1 MDKNTILKR
10 GNKIKMNKSL
20 IKELWRENPEVFK
33 LLKECEDLE
42 EARKKLFKFSKD
54 LEWKYREGEEV
65 LHKLEYATALEAIK
79 VFNNLISLRNE
90 KIAGFST
97 LGHLRGLTKD
107 NQEIT
112 EEANDGFLEEFIH
125 LFKAMKGKAGIS
137 SGWLRP
143 LLEKDGVKIVDFAK
157 IKGREAGTSRSN
169 YLDKLYEKVHSFID
183 RYPSGCDDKL
193 IKEREENRQKILD
206 YFGATIDDW
215 NDYYWHLK
223 HIFQD
228 KDDLEKLKKL
238 VPLTEE
244 DIKAIEIAIEN
255 KIPFGITP
263 YYLSL
268 FDFSRSDRKN
278 DYQVRSQVI
287 PPIHYVTLM
296 KEHRKERSYYFDFMG
311 EHDTSPEE
319 LITRRYPMISILKP
333 YDTCPQICVYCQRN
347 WEITGPMMPEAVP
360 SKESLD
366 KALDWFAKHTS
377 MKDVLITGGDPLAL
391 GDKQIKYIMDRL
403 CRMEHVINIR
413 WASRTPVTLP
423 MRTTDELTK
432 LIGSYLKP
440 GKRNICVVTHI
451 EGASEVTPELA
462 EAVMKF
468 RKQGIYVYN
477 QLVYTLETSRRFQN
491 VAARIAMKKAG
502 VDPYYTFYPKGKEEH
517 KDYLVPVARL
527 WQERKEEARL
537 IPGIFRTDE
546 PVFNVP
552 RLGKNH
558 VRAWQDRE
566 LIALNKEGRR
576 IYLWHPWEKG
586 IASVEPYIYKDL
598 PIYKYLQELKTR
610 GENIEEYKSIWYYY

>member
-1 MDKNTILKR
+1 
-10 GNKIKMNKSL
+10 MNKSL
-20 IKELWRENPEVFK
+20 IEKLWRENPEIFK
-33 LLKECEDLE
+33 LLKKCENLE

-79 VFNNLISLRNE
+79 VFNNFISLRNE
-90 KIAGFST
+90 KITGFST
-97 LGHLRGLTKD
+97 LDYLRSLAEDK
-107 NQEIT
+107 QEIT
-112 EEANDGFLEEFIH
+112 EEISEGFLEEFIH
-125 LFKAMKGKAGIS
+125 LFKAMKGKADIS
-137 SGWLRP
+137 SGWLKP
-143 LLEKDGVKIVDFAK
+143 LLEKDGVKIVDFTK
-157 IKGREAGTSRSN
+157 IKGREAGISRSN
-169 YLDKLYEKVHSFID
+169 YLDKLYEKVHGFIN

-206 YFGATIDDW
+206 YFGATINDW
-215 NDYYWHLK
+215 NDHNWHLK

-228 KDDLEKLKKL
+228 KDDLENLKKL

-319 LITRRYPMISILKP
+319 LITRRYAMISILKP

-347 WEITGPMMPEAVP
+347 WEITGPMMPEAIP

-403 CRMEHVINIR
+403 CQMEHVINIR
-413 WASRTPVTLP
+413 WGTRTPVTVP
-423 MRTTDELTK
+423 MRITDKLAK
-432 LIGSYLKP
+432 LIGSYIEP
-440 GKRNICVVTHI
+440 GKRNVCIVTHI
-451 EGASEVTPELA
+451 ESSSEVTPELA
-462 EAVMKF
+462 RAVMKF
-468 RKQGIYVYN
+468 RRQGIYVYN
-477 QLVYTLETSRRFQN
+477 QLVYNLETSRRFQN

-502 VDPYYTFYPKGKEEH
+502 VDPYYTFYPKGKEETE
-517 KDYLVPVARL
+517 DYLVPVARL

-566 LIALNKEGRR
+566 LIGLNKEGQR

-598 PIYKYLQELKTR
+598 PIYKYLQELAKR
-610 GENIEEYKSIWYYY
+610 GEDIEEYKSIWYYY

>member
-1 MDKNTILKR
+1 
-10 GNKIKMNKSL
+10 MNKNL
-20 IKELWRENPEVFK
+20 VEKLWRENPEIFK
-33 LLKECEDLE
+33 LLKESENVQ
-42 EARKKLFKFSKD
+42 EARQKLFEFSKD
-54 LEWKYREGEEV
+54 LEWKYREGKEE
-65 LHKLEYATALEAIK
+65 LHKLEHATALEAIK

-97 LGHLRGLTKD
+97 LDYLIGLTKD

-112 EEANDGFLEEFIH
+112 EGVSDGFLEEFVH
-125 LFKAMKGKAGIS
+125 LFKAMKGKADIS

-143 LLEKDGVKIVDFAK
+143 LLEKDGVEIIDFAK
-157 IKGREAGTSRSN
+157 IKGKEAGIARSN
-169 YLDKLYEKVHSFID
+169 YLDKLYEKVHNFIN
-183 RYPSGCDDKL
+183 RYPSGCDDEL
-193 IKEREENRQKILD
+193 IIEREENCKKILD
-206 YFGATIDDW
+206 YFGATLDDW
-215 NDYYWHLK
+215 KDYQWQLK
-223 HIFQD
+223 HIFHNMNH
-228 KDDLEKLKKL
+228 LEGLKRL
-238 VPLTEE
+238 ISLSDE
-244 DIKAIEIAIEN
+244 DIEAIKTAIEN

-268 FDFSRSDRKN
+268 FDFSRNDRRY

-296 KEHRKERSYYFDFMG
+296 KEHRKERAYYFDFMG

-347 WEITGPMMPEAVP
+347 WEITGPMMPEGEV
-360 SKESLD
+360 SK
-366 KALDWFAKHTS
+366 KALDSALGWFAKNTA
-377 MKDVLITGGDPLAL
+377 MRDVLITGGDPLAL
-391 GDKQIKYIMDRL
+391 GDEKIKYIMDRL
-403 CRMEHVINIR
+403 CQMEHVINIR
-413 WASRTPVTLP
+413 WGTRTPVTVP
-423 MRTTDELTK
+423 MRITDELAT
-432 LIGSYLKP
+432 LIGSYIKP
-440 GKRNICVVTHI
+440 GKRNICIVTHI
-451 EGASEVTPELA
+451 ESSAEVTPELA

-502 VDPYYTFYPKGKEEH
+502 VDPYYTFYPKGKVET

-537 IPGIFRTDE
+537 LPGQFRTDE

-558 VRAWQDRE
+558 IRAWQDRE
-566 LIALNKEGRR
+566 LIGVNNEGKR

-586 IASVEPYIYKDL
+586 IASVEPYIYEDL
-598 PIYKYLQELKTR
+598 PICKYLQELAKR
-610 GENIEEYKSIWYYY
+610 GEDIEEYKSIWYYY

>member
-1 MDKNTILKR
+1 M
-10 GNKIKMNKSL
+10 IKGL
-20 IKELWRENPEVFK
+20 IEELWKENSEVFE
-33 LLKECEDLE
+33 LLKESKDLE
-42 EARKKLFKFSKD
+42 KARQSLFKFSKD
-54 LEWKYREGEEV
+54 LEWKYREGEEE
-65 LHKLEYATALEAIK
+65 LHKLEYATALEALK
-79 VFNNLISLRNE
+79 VFNNFISPRNE
-90 KIAGFST
+90 KISGFST
-97 LGHLRGLTKD
+97 LDYLRQIAKE
-107 NQEIT
+107 NQKVIKEID
-112 EEANDGFLEEFIH
+112 EGFLEEIIH
-125 LFKAMKGKAGIS
+125 LFRAMKGKADIS

-143 LLEKDGVKIVDFAK
+143 LLEKDGVKVVDFSK
-157 IKGREAGTSRSN
+157 IKGREAGISRSN
-169 YLDKLYEKVHSFID
+169 YLDKLYEKVHNFID
-183 RYPSGCDDKL
+183 RYPSGCDDEL

-206 YFGATIDDW
+206 YFAASLDNWDD
-215 NDYYWHLK
+215 YRWHLK

-228 KDDLEKLKKL
+228 KEDLVHLKKL
-238 VPLTEE
+238 IPLTKE
-244 DIKAIEIAIEN
+244 DIEAIEIGIEN

-268 FDFSRSDRKN
+268 FDFSRSDRKY

-287 PPIHYVTLM
+287 PPVHYITLM

-319 LITRRYPMISILKP
+319 LITRRYPMISILKAI
-333 YDTCPQICVYCQRN
+333 DTCPQICVYCQRN
-347 WEITGPMMPEAVP
+347 WEITGPMMPEGFYT
-360 SKESLD
+360 KESLD
-366 KALDWFAKHTS
+366 RALDWFAENTS
-377 MKDVLITGGDPLAL
+377 MRDVLITGGDPFAL
-391 GDKQIKYIMDRL
+391 SDNLIKYIMDRL
-403 CRMEHVINIR
+403 SQMEHVINIR
-413 WASRTPVTLP
+413 WGTRTPVTVP
-423 MRTTDELTK
+423 MRITDELAK
-432 LIGSYLKP
+432 LIGSYIKP
-440 GKRNICVVTHI
+440 GKRNICIVTHI

-558 VRAWQDRE
+558 VRAGQDRE
-566 LIALNKEGRR
+566 LIGINKEGRR

-586 IASVEPYIYKDL
+586 IAPVEPYIYKDL
-598 PIYKYLQELKTR
+598 PIYKYLQELVKR
-610 GENIEEYKSIWYYY
+610 GEDIEEYKSIWYYY

>member
-1 MDKNTILKR
+1 MKNK
-10 GNKIKMNKSL
+10 L
-20 IKELWRENPEVFK
+20 IEELWRENSEIMK
-33 LLKECEDLE
+33 IMKDSRSLQ
-42 EARKKLFKFSKD
+42 EARQKVFEFSKD
-54 LEWKYREGEEV
+54 LELQYREGKGD
-65 LHKLEYATALEAIK
+65 LHKIEFATALEAIK
-79 VFNNLISLRNE
+79 VFNNLISSRNE
-90 KIAGFST
+90 RIAGFST
-97 LGHLRGLTKD
+97 LDYLWRLAQNDQKIKE
-107 NQEIT
+107 EIS
-112 EEANDGFLEEFIH
+112 EDFLQEFIH
-125 LFKAMKGKAGIS
+125 LFKAMKGKANIS
-137 SGWLRP
+137 AGWMKP
-143 LLEKDGVKIVDFAK
+143 LLGKEGIKIVDFAQ
-157 IKGREAGTSRSN
+157 IEGRKAGASRSN
-169 YLDKLYEKVHSFID
+169 YLDKLYEKVHNFIN
-183 RYPSGCDDKL
+183 RYPSGCDSQL
-193 IKEREENRQKILD
+193 VKEREENCQKILD
-206 YFGATIDDW
+206 YFGASLNDW
-215 NDYYWHLK
+215 NDYRWHLK
-223 HIFQD
+223 HIFHNMR
-228 KDDLEKLKKL
+228 DLENLKKL

-244 DIKAIEIAIEN
+244 EIEAIEIAIEN

-268 FDFSRSDRKN
+268 FDFSRSDRKY

-287 PPIHYVTLM
+287 PPMHYVKLM
-296 KEHRKERSYYFDFMG
+296 KEHRKDRSYYFDFMG

-347 WEITGPMMPEAVP
+347 WEITGPMMPEGMP

-366 KALDWFAKHTS
+366 KALDWFAEHTS

-391 GDKQIKYIMDRL
+391 NDEKIKYIMDRL
-403 CRMEHVINIR
+403 CQMDHVINIR

-423 MRTTDELTK
+423 MRITDKLTK
-432 LIGSYLKP
+432 LIGSYLEP

-468 RKQGIYVYN
+468 KRQGIYVYN

-502 VDPYYTFYPKGKEEH
+502 VDPYYTFYPKGKEET

-537 IPGIFRTDE
+537 LPGQFRTDE

-558 VRAWQDRE
+558 IRAWQDRE
-566 LIALNKEGRR
+566 LIGLNKEGQR

-586 IASVEPYIYKDL
+586 IAPVEPYLYKDL
-598 PIYKYLQELKTR
+598 SIYKYLQELAKR

>member
-1 MDKNTILKR
+1 MKKN
-10 GNKIKMNKSL
+10 L

-54 LEWKYREGEEV
+54 LEWKYREGEAE

-97 LGHLRGLTKD
+97 LEHLRGLAKD

-112 EEANDGFLEEFIH
+112 EEINNGFLEEFIH
-125 LFKAMKGKAGIS
+125 IFKAIKGKADIS

-143 LLEKDGVKIVDFAK
+143 LLEKDGVKIADFAE

-169 YLDKLYEKVHSFID
+169 YLDKLYEKVHGFIN
-183 RYPSGCDDKL
+183 RYPSGCDEEL
-193 IKEREENRQKILD
+193 IKEREENRQKILG
-206 YFGATIDDW
+206 YFGASIDDW
-215 NDYYWHLK
+215 NDHYWHLK

-228 KDDLEKLKKL
+228 KYDLENLKKL

-268 FDFSRSDRKN
+268 FDFFRSDRKN
-278 DYQVRSQVI
+278 DYQVRSQVV

-347 WEITGPMMPEAVP
+347 WEITGPMMPEAEP

-366 KALDWFAKHTS
+366 KALDWFARHTS

-391 GDKQIKYIMDRL
+391 DDGQIKYILDRL
-403 CRMEHVINIR
+403 SQMEHVINIR
-413 WASRTPVTLP
+413 WGTRTPVTVP
-423 MRTTDELTK
+423 MRITDKLAK
-432 LIGSYLKP
+432 LIGSYIKP
-440 GKRNICVVTHI
+440 GKRNICIVTHI
-451 EGASEVTPELA
+451 ESSAEVTPELA
-462 EAVMKF
+462 EAVMKL

-502 VDPYYTFYPKGKEEH
+502 VDPYYTFYPKGKVET

-537 IPGIFRTDE
+537 LPGQFRTDE

-558 VRAWQDRE
+558 IRAWQDRE
-566 LIALNKEGRR
+566 LIGLNKEGQR

-586 IASVEPYIYKDL
+586 IASVEPYIYEDL
-598 PIYKYLQELKTR
+598 PIYKYLQELANR
-610 GENIEEYKSIWYYY
+610 GEDIEEYKSIWYYY

>member
-1 MDKNTILKR
+1 
-10 GNKIKMNKSL
+10 MNKSL
-20 IKELWRENPEVFK
+20 IEKLWRENPEIFK
-33 LLKECEDLE
+33 LLKESENLKE
-42 EARKKLFKFSKD
+42 VRQKLFEFCKD
-54 LEWKYREGEEV
+54 LEWKYREGKEE

-79 VFNNLISLRNE
+79 VFNNLISFRNE

-97 LGHLRGLTKD
+97 LGYLWSLAKD

-112 EEANDGFLEEFIH
+112 EEVSDGFLEEFFH
-125 LFKAMKGKAGIS
+125 LFKAMKGKADIS
-137 SGWLRP
+137 SGWMRP
-143 LLEKDGVKIVDFAK
+143 LLEKDGVKIADFAQ
-157 IKGREAGTSRSN
+157 IKGREAGISRSN
-169 YLDKLYEKVHSFID
+169 YLDKLYEKVHNFID
-183 RYPSGCDDKL
+183 RYPSGCDVDL
-193 IKEREENRQKILD
+193 IKKREENRQKLLD
-206 YFGATIDDW
+206 YFGATINDW

-228 KDDLEKLKKL
+228 KDDLENLKKL

-268 FDFSRSDRKN
+268 FDFSRNDRKN

-296 KEHRKERSYYFDFMG
+296 KEHRKERAYYFDFMG

-347 WEITGPMMPEAVP
+347 WEITGPMMPEAIP
-360 SKESLD
+360 SEESFD
-366 KALDWFAKHTS
+366 KALDWFAKHSS

-391 GDKQIKYIMDRL
+391 GDEKIKYIMDRL
-403 CRMEHVINIR
+403 CQMEHVINIR
-413 WASRTPVTLP
+413 WGTRTPVTIP
-423 MRTTDELTK
+423 MRITDKLAK
-432 LIGSYLKP
+432 LIGSYIEP
-440 GKRNICVVTHI
+440 GKRNVCIVTHI
-451 EGASEVTPELA
+451 ESSSEVTPELA

-502 VDPYYTFYPKGKEEH
+502 VDPYYTFYPKGKEETE
-517 KDYLVPVARL
+517 DYLVPVARL

-537 IPGIFRTDE
+537 LPGQFRTDE

-558 VRAWQDRE
+558 IRAWQDRE
-566 LIALNKEGRR
+566 LIGLNKEGQR

-586 IASVEPYIYKDL
+586 IASIEPYIYKDL
-598 PIYKYLQELKTR
+598 PISKYLQELTKR
-610 GENIEEYKSIWYYY
+610 GEDIEEYKSIWYYY

>member
-1 MDKNTILKR
+1 
-10 GNKIKMNKSL
+10 MNKSL
-20 IKELWRENPEVFK
+20 IEKLWRENPEVFI
-33 LLKECEDLE
+33 LLKECEDLK

-65 LHKLEYATALEAIK
+65 LHKLEYATALESIK
-79 VFNNLISLRNE
+79 VFNNFISLRNE

-97 LGHLRGLTKD
+97 LDYLWSLAKD

-112 EEANDGFLEEFIH
+112 EEISEGFLEEFIH
-125 LFKAMKGKAGIS
+125 LFKAMKGKADIS
-137 SGWLRP
+137 SGWLKS
-143 LLEKDGVKIVDFAK
+143 LLEKDGVKIVDFTK
-157 IKGREAGTSRSN
+157 IKGREAGISRSN
-169 YLDKLYEKVHSFID
+169 YLDKLYEKIHGFIN

-193 IKEREENRQKILD
+193 VKEREGNRQKILD
-206 YFGATIDDW
+206 YFGATINDW
-215 NDYYWHLK
+215 NDHYWHLK
-223 HIFQD
+223 HIFKD
-228 KDDLEKLKKL
+228 KDGLENLKKL

-319 LITRRYPMISILKP
+319 LITRRYAMISILKP

-391 GDKQIKYIMDRL
+391 GDEQIKYIMDRL
-403 CRMEHVINIR
+403 CQMEHVINIR
-413 WASRTPVTLP
+413 WGTRTPVTVP
-423 MRTTDELTK
+423 MRITDKLAK
-432 LIGSYLKP
+432 LIGSYIEP
-440 GKRNICVVTHI
+440 GKRNVCIVTHI
-451 EGASEVTPELA
+451 ESSSEVTPELA
-462 EAVMKF
+462 KAVMKF
-468 RKQGIYVYN
+468 RRQGIYVYN
-477 QLVYTLETSRRFQN
+477 QLVYNLETSRRFQN

-502 VDPYYTFYPKGKEEH
+502 VDPYYTFYPKGKEETE
-517 KDYLVPVARL
+517 DYLVPVARL

-598 PIYKYLQELKTR
+598 PIYKYLQELAKR
-610 GENIEEYKSIWYYY
+610 GEDTEEYKSIWYYY

>member
-1 MDKNTILKR
+1 M
-10 GNKIKMNKSL
+10 KSKL
-20 IKELWRENPEVFK
+20 IGELWRENPDIFK
-33 LLKECEDLE
+33 ILKESNDLQE
-42 EARKKLFKFSKD
+42 VRRKLFEFSKA
-54 LEWKYREGEEV
+54 LEWKYREGDEV
-65 LHKLEYATALEAIK
+65 LHKLEYAAALESIE
-79 VFNNLISLRNE
+79 VFNNLISFRNE

-97 LGHLRGLTKD
+97 LDLLRQIAKNSQGVLEKIS
-107 NQEIT
+107 E
-112 EEANDGFLEEFIH
+112 GFLEEFIH
-125 LFKAMKGKAGIS
+125 LFKAMKGRADIS
-137 SGWLRP
+137 SGWLRG
-143 LLEKDGVKIVDFAK
+143 LLEEDGAKIIDFAK
-157 IKGREAGTSRSN
+157 IKGREAGISRSN
-169 YLDKLYEKVHSFID
+169 YLDKLYEKVHGLIS

-215 NDYYWHLK
+215 NDYRWHLK

-228 KDDLEKLKKL
+228 KEDLKHLQKLIPLADD
-238 VPLTEE
+238 

-263 YYLSL
+263 YYFSL
-268 FDFSRSDRKN
+268 FDFSRSDRKI

-296 KEHRKERSYYFDFMG
+296 KEHRKERAYYFDFMG

-319 LITRRYPMISILKP
+319 LVTRRYPMISILKP

-347 WEITGPMMPEAVP
+347 WEITGPMMPEAMS

-366 KALDWFAKHTS
+366 RALDWFAKHTS

-391 GDKQIKYIMDRL
+391 GNERIEYIMDRL
-403 CRMEHVINIR
+403 CQMEHVINIR
-413 WASRTPVTLP
+413 WASRIPVTLP
-423 MRTTDELTK
+423 MRITDKLTK

-440 GKRNICVVTHI
+440 GKRNVCVVTHI

-468 RKQGIYVYN
+468 RRQGIYVYN

-491 VAARIAMKKAG
+491 VATRIAMKKAG
-502 VDPYYTFYPKGKEEH
+502 VDPYYTFYPKGKEETE
-517 KDYLVPVARL
+517 DYLVPVARL
-527 WQERKEEARL
+527 RQEREEEARL
-537 IPGIFRTDE
+537 LPGQFRTDE

-558 VRAWQDRE
+558 IRAWQDRE
-566 LIALNKEGRR
+566 LIGINKEGRR

-598 PIYKYLQELKTR
+598 PIHKYLQELAKR

>member
-1 MDKNTILKR
+1 
-10 GNKIKMNKSL
+10 MNKSL
-20 IKELWRENPEVFK
+20 IEKLWRENLEIFK
-33 LLKECEDLE
+33 LLKESESLK
-42 EARKKLFKFSKD
+42 EARQKLFQFSKD
-54 LEWKYREGEEV
+54 LEWEYREGKEE

-97 LGHLRGLTKD
+97 LDYLWSLAKD
-107 NQEIT
+107 NQGIT
-112 EEANDGFLEEFIH
+112 KEVSDGFLEEFIH
-125 LFKAMKGKAGIS
+125 LFKAMKSKADIS

-143 LLEKDGVKIVDFAK
+143 LLEKDGIKIVDFAK
-157 IKGREAGTSRSN
+157 
-169 YLDKLYEKVHSFID
+169 
-183 RYPSGCDDKL
+183 

-206 YFGATIDDW
+206 YFGATINDW

-228 KDDLEKLKKL
+228 KDDLENLKKL

-391 GDKQIKYIMDRL
+391 GDEKIKYIMDRL
-403 CRMEHVINIR
+403 CQMEHVINIR
-413 WASRTPVTLP
+413 WATRTPVTLP
-423 MRTTDELTK
+423 MRITDELTK

-468 RKQGIYVYN
+468 RRQGIYVYN

-502 VDPYYTFYPKGKEEH
+502 VDPYYTFYPKGKEETE
-517 KDYLVPVARL
+517 DYLVPVARL

-586 IASVEPYIYKDL
+586 IASVEPYVYKDL
-598 PIYKYLQELKTR
+598 PIYKYLQELAKR
-610 GENIEEYKSIWYYY
+610 GEDIEEYKSIWYYY

>member
-1 MDKNTILKR
+1 
-10 GNKIKMNKSL
+10 MNKSL
-20 IKELWRENPEVFK
+20 IEKLWRENPEIFK
-33 LLKECEDLE
+33 LLKESENLKE
-42 EARKKLFKFSKD
+42 VRQKLFEFCKD
-54 LEWKYREGEEV
+54 LEWKYREGKEE

-79 VFNNLISLRNE
+79 VFNNLISFRNE

-97 LGHLRGLTKD
+97 LGYLWSLAKD

-112 EEANDGFLEEFIH
+112 EEVSDGFLEEFFH
-125 LFKAMKGKAGIS
+125 LFKAMKGKADIS
-137 SGWLRP
+137 SGWMRP
-143 LLEKDGVKIVDFAK
+143 LLEKDGVKIADFAQ
-157 IKGREAGTSRSN
+157 IKGREAGISRSN
-169 YLDKLYEKVHSFID
+169 YLDKLYEKVHNFID
-183 RYPSGCDDKL
+183 RYPSGCDVDL
-193 IKEREENRQKILD
+193 IKEREENRQKLLD
-206 YFGATIDDW
+206 YFGATINDW

-228 KDDLEKLKKL
+228 KDDLENLKKL

-244 DIKAIEIAIEN
+244 DIKAIEIAIKN

-268 FDFSRSDRKN
+268 FDFSRNDRKN

-296 KEHRKERSYYFDFMG
+296 KEHRKERAYYFDFMG

-347 WEITGPMMPEAVP
+347 WEITGPMMPEAIP
-360 SKESLD
+360 SEESFD
-366 KALDWFAKHTS
+366 KALDWFAKHSS

-391 GDKQIKYIMDRL
+391 GDEKIKYIMDRL
-403 CRMEHVINIR
+403 CQMEHVINIR
-413 WASRTPVTLP
+413 WGTRTPVTIP
-423 MRTTDELTK
+423 MRITDKLAK
-432 LIGSYLKP
+432 LIGSYIEP
-440 GKRNICVVTHI
+440 GKRNVCIVTHI
-451 EGASEVTPELA
+451 ESSSEVTPELA

-502 VDPYYTFYPKGKEEH
+502 VDPYYTFYPKGKEETE
-517 KDYLVPVARL
+517 DYLVPVARL

-537 IPGIFRTDE
+537 LPGQFRTDE

-558 VRAWQDRE
+558 IRAWQDRE
-566 LIALNKEGRR
+566 LIGLNKEGQR

-586 IASVEPYIYKDL
+586 IASIEPYIYKDL
-598 PIYKYLQELKTR
+598 PISKYLQELTKR
-610 GENIEEYKSIWYYY
+610 GEDIEEYKSIWYYY

>member
-1 MDKNTILKR
+1 
-10 GNKIKMNKSL
+10 MNKNL
-20 IKELWRENPEVFK
+20 VEKLWRENPEIFK
-33 LLKECEDLE
+33 LLKESENVQ
-42 EARKKLFKFSKD
+42 EARQKLFEFSKD
-54 LEWKYREGEEV
+54 LEWKYREGKEE
-65 LHKLEYATALEAIK
+65 LHKLEHATALEAIK

-97 LGHLRGLTKD
+97 LDYLIGLTKD

-112 EEANDGFLEEFIH
+112 EGVSDGFLEEFVH
-125 LFKAMKGKAGIS
+125 LFKAMRGKADIS

-143 LLEKDGVKIVDFAK
+143 LLEKDGVEIIDFAK
-157 IKGREAGTSRSN
+157 IKGREAGIARSN
-169 YLDKLYEKVHSFID
+169 YLDKLYEKVHNFID
-183 RYPSGCDDKL
+183 RYPSGCDASMVT
-193 IKEREENRQKILD
+193 EREENCKKILD
-206 YFGATIDDW
+206 YFGATLDDW
-215 NDYYWHLK
+215 KDYQWQLK
-223 HIFQD
+223 HIFHNMNH
-228 KDDLEKLKKL
+228 LEGLKRL
-238 VPLTEE
+238 ISLSDE
-244 DIKAIEIAIEN
+244 DIEAIKTAIEN

-268 FDFSRSDRKN
+268 FDFSRNDRRY

-296 KEHRKERSYYFDFMG
+296 KEHRKERAYYFDFMG

-347 WEITGPMMPEAVP
+347 WEITGPMMPEGEV
-360 SKESLD
+360 SK
-366 KALDWFAKHTS
+366 KALDSALGWFAKNTA
-377 MKDVLITGGDPLAL
+377 MRDVLITGGDPLAL
-391 GDKQIKYIMDRL
+391 GDEKIKYIMDRL
-403 CRMEHVINIR
+403 CQMEHVINIR
-413 WASRTPVTLP
+413 WGTRTPVTVP
-423 MRTTDELTK
+423 MRITDELAT
-432 LIGSYLKP
+432 LIGSYIKP
-440 GKRNICVVTHI
+440 GKRNICIVTHI
-451 EGASEVTPELA
+451 ESSAEVTPELA

-502 VDPYYTFYPKGKEEH
+502 VDPYYTFYPKGKVET

-537 IPGIFRTDE
+537 LPGQFRTDE

-558 VRAWQDRE
+558 IRAWQDRE
-566 LIALNKEGRR
+566 LIGVNNEGKR

-586 IASVEPYIYKDL
+586 IASVEPYIYEDL
-598 PIYKYLQELKTR
+598 PICKYLQELAKR
-610 GENIEEYKSIWYYY
+610 GEDIEEYKSIWYYY

>member
-1 MDKNTILKR
+1 MRKTNMNSKLIEELRNSKLIEELWSENPDIHKILKE
-10 GNKIKMNKSL
+10 S
-20 IKELWRENPEVFK
+20 
-33 LLKECEDLE
+33 EDLE
-42 EARKKLFKFSKD
+42 ETRKKIYDFSKD
-54 LEWKYREGEEV
+54 LEWKYRERKKE

-79 VFNNLISLRNE
+79 VFNNLISPRNE
-90 KIAGFST
+90 EIADFST
-97 LGHLRGLTKD
+97 LDYLRGIAKGD
-107 NQEIT
+107 PEIT
-112 EEANDGFLEEFIH
+112 EEISEGFLEEFIH
-125 LFKAMKGKAGIS
+125 LFKAMKGKAEIS

-143 LLEKDGVKIVDFAK
+143 LLEKDGVKIVDFGK
-157 IKGREAGTSRSN
+157 IKGREAGISRSN
-169 YLDKLYEKVHSFID
+169 YLDKLYEKVHGFIK
-183 RYPSGCDDKL
+183 RYPSGCDSEL
-193 IKEREENRQKILD
+193 VKEREENRQKILN
-206 YFGATIDDW
+206 YFGASLDDW
-215 NDYYWHLK
+215 NDYRWHLK

-228 KDDLEKLKKL
+228 KNDLENLKKL

-244 DIKAIEIAIEN
+244 DIEAIQIAIEN
-255 KIPFGITP
+255 RIPFGITP

-268 FDFSRSDRKN
+268 FDFSHSDRKN

-287 PPIHYVTLM
+287 PPMHYVKLM

-347 WEITGPMMPEAVP
+347 WEITGPMMPEGMP

-366 KALDWFAKHTS
+366 RALDWFSEHSS
-377 MKDVLITGGDPLAL
+377 MKEVLITGGDPLAL
-391 GDKQIKYIMDRL
+391 NDDRIKYIMDRL
-403 CRMEHVINIR
+403 CEMKHVINIR

-423 MRTTDELTK
+423 MRITDELTK
-432 LIGSYLKP
+432 LIGSYLEP

-451 EGASEVTPELA
+451 EGPSEVTPELA

-491 VAARIAMKKAG
+491 VAVRIAMKKAG
-502 VDPYYTFYPKGKEEH
+502 VDPYYTFYPKGKTET

-537 IPGIFRTDE
+537 LPGQFRTDE

-558 VRAWQDRE
+558 IRAWQDRE
-566 LIALNKEGRR
+566 LIGLNKEGRR

-586 IASVEPYIYKDL
+586 IALVEPYIYRDIS
-598 PIYKYLQELKTR
+598 IYKYLQELKTR

>member
-1 MDKNTILKR
+1 
-10 GNKIKMNKSL
+10 MNKSL
-20 IKELWRENPEVFK
+20 IEKLWRENPEVFI
-33 LLKECEDLE
+33 LLKECEDLK

-65 LHKLEYATALEAIK
+65 LHKLEYATALESIK

-97 LGHLRGLTKD
+97 LDYLWSLAKD

-112 EEANDGFLEEFIH
+112 EEISEGFLEEFIH
-125 LFKAMKGKAGIS
+125 LFKAMKGKADIS
-137 SGWLRP
+137 SGWLKP
-143 LLEKDGVKIVDFAK
+143 LLEKDGVKIVDFTK
-157 IKGREAGTSRSN
+157 IKGREAGISRSN
-169 YLDKLYEKVHSFID
+169 YLDKLYEKVHGFIN

-193 IKEREENRQKILD
+193 VKEREENRQKILD
-206 YFGATIDDW
+206 YFEANLDDW

-228 KDDLEKLKKL
+228 KDDLKNLKKL
-238 VPLTEE
+238 IPLTEE

-319 LITRRYPMISILKP
+319 LITRRYAMISILKP

-391 GDKQIKYIMDRL
+391 GDEQIKYIMDRL
-403 CRMEHVINIR
+403 CQMEHVINIR
-413 WASRTPVTLP
+413 WGTRTPVTVP
-423 MRTTDELTK
+423 MRITDKLAK
-432 LIGSYLKP
+432 LIGSYIEP
-440 GKRNICVVTHI
+440 GKRNVCIVTHI
-451 EGASEVTPELA
+451 ESSSEVTPELA
-462 EAVMKF
+462 KAVMKF
-468 RKQGIYVYN
+468 RRQGIYVYN
-477 QLVYTLETSRRFQN
+477 QLVYNLETSRRFQN

-502 VDPYYTFYPKGKEEH
+502 VDPYYTFYPKGKEETE
-517 KDYLVPVARL
+517 DYLVPVARL

-598 PIYKYLQELKTR
+598 PIYKYLQELAKR
-610 GENIEEYKSIWYYY
+610 GEDTEEYKSIWYYY

>member
-1 MDKNTILKR
+1 MS
-10 GNKIKMNKSL
+10 KSL
-20 IKELWRENPEVFK
+20 IEKLWRENPEIFK
-33 LLKECEDLE
+33 LLKESKNLK
-42 EARKKLFKFSKD
+42 EARKKLFTLSKD
-54 LEWKYREGEEV
+54 LEWKYREGEEE
-65 LHKLEYATALEAIK
+65 LHKLEYATALEAMK
-79 VFNNLISLRNE
+79 VFNNLVSPRNE

-97 LGHLRGLTKD
+97 LKYLWSLAKD

-112 EEANDGFLEEFIH
+112 KEVNDGFLEEFIH
-125 LFKAMKGKAGIS
+125 LFKAMKGKADIS

-143 LLEKDGVKIVDFAK
+143 LLEKDGVKIVNFSK
-157 IKGREAGTSRSN
+157 IKGREAGISRSN
-169 YLDKLYEKVHSFID
+169 YLDKLYEKVHNFID
-183 RYPSGCDDKL
+183 RYPSGCDDEL

-206 YFGATIDDW
+206 YFAANLDNWDD
-215 NDYYWHLK
+215 YRWHLK

-228 KDDLEKLKKL
+228 KEDIEDLKKL
-238 VPLTEE
+238 IPLTEE
-244 DIKAIEIAIEN
+244 DVEAIEIAIEN

-268 FDFSRSDRKN
+268 FDFSSSDRKY

-287 PPIHYVTLM
+287 PPVHYVTLM

-319 LITRRYPMISILKP
+319 LITRRYPMISILKAI
-333 YDTCPQICVYCQRN
+333 DTCPQICVYCQRN
-347 WEITGPMMPEAVP
+347 WEITGPMMTEGFYT
-360 SKESLD
+360 KESLD
-366 KALDWFAKHTS
+366 RALDWFAENTS
-377 MKDVLITGGDPLAL
+377 MRDVLITGGDPFAL
-391 GDKQIKYIMDRL
+391 SDNLIKYIMDRL
-403 CRMEHVINIR
+403 SQMEHVINIR
-413 WASRTPVTLP
+413 WGTRTPVTIP
-423 MRTTDELTK
+423 MRITDKLAK
-432 LIGSYLKP
+432 LIGSYIEP
-440 GKRNICVVTHI
+440 GKRNVCIVTHI
-451 EGASEVTPELA
+451 ESSFEVTPELA
-462 EAVMKF
+462 EAVMKL

-491 VAARIAMKKAG
+491 VATRIAMKKAG

-558 VRAWQDRE
+558 VRAGQDRE
-566 LIALNKEGRR
+566 LIGINKEGRR

-586 IASVEPYIYKDL
+586 IALVEPYVYKDL
-598 PIYKYLQELKTR
+598 PIYKYLQELAKR

>member
-1 MDKNTILKR
+1 
-10 GNKIKMNKSL
+10 MNKGL
-20 IKELWRENPEVFK
+20 IEELWKENPEVFE
-33 LLKECEDLE
+33 LLKESKDLK
-42 EARKKLFKFSKD
+42 EARQRLFKLSKN

-90 KIAGFST
+90 KITGFST
-97 LGHLRGLTKD
+97 LNYLRGLTKD
-107 NQEIT
+107 DQEIA
-112 EEANDGFLEEFIH
+112 EEVSDGFLEEFIH

-143 LLEKDGVKIVDFAK
+143 LLEKDGIKIVDFAK
-157 IKGREAGTSRSN
+157 IKGREAGIARSN
-169 YLDKLYEKVHSFID
+169 YLDKLYEKVHNFIN
-183 RYPSGCDDKL
+183 RYPSGCDDEL
-193 IKEREENRQKILD
+193 IIEREKNCKKILN
-206 YFGATIDDW
+206 YFGATLDDW
-215 NDYYWHLK
+215 NDYRWHLK
-223 HIFQD
+223 HILQD
-228 KDDLEKLKKL
+228 KEDLKHLQKL

-244 DIKAIEIAIEN
+244 DIEAIEIAIEN

-268 FDFSRSDRKN
+268 FDFSRSDRRY

-296 KEHRKERSYYFDFMG
+296 KEHRKEKAYYFDFMG
-311 EHDTSPEE
+311 EHDTSPKE

-347 WEITGPMMPEAVP
+347 WEITGPMMPEGRVGKKA
-360 SKESLD
+360 LD
-366 KALDWFAKHTS
+366 NALDWFAKNTS
-377 MKDVLITGGDPLAL
+377 MRDVLITGGDPLAL
-391 GDKQIKYIMDRL
+391 GDEKIKYIMDRL
-403 CRMEHVINIR
+403 CQMEHVINIR
-413 WASRTPVTLP
+413 WGTRTPVTVP
-423 MRTTDELTK
+423 MRITDELAK
-432 LIGSYLKP
+432 LIGSYIKP

-468 RKQGIYVYN
+468 RRQGIYVYN

-502 VDPYYTFYPKGKEEH
+502 VDPYYTFYPKGKEETE
-517 KDYLVPVARL
+517 DYLVPVARL

-537 IPGIFRTDE
+537 IPGQFRTDE

-558 VRAWQDRE
+558 IRAWQDRE
-566 LIALNKEGRR
+566 LIGLNKEGQR

-586 IASVEPYIYKDL
+586 IASVEPYVYKDL
-598 PIYKYLQELKTR
+598 PIYRYLQELAKR
-610 GENIEEYKSIWYYY
+610 GEDIQEYKSIWYYY

>member
-1 MDKNTILKR
+1 
-10 GNKIKMNKSL
+10 MNKSL
-20 IKELWRENPEVFK
+20 IEKLWRENPEVFI
-33 LLKECEDLE
+33 LLKECEDLK

-65 LHKLEYATALEAIK
+65 LHKLEYATALESIK
-79 VFNNLISLRNE
+79 VFNNFISLRNE

-97 LGHLRGLTKD
+97 LDYLWSLAKD

-112 EEANDGFLEEFIH
+112 EEISEGFLEEFIH
-125 LFKAMKGKAGIS
+125 LFKAMKGKADIS
-137 SGWLRP
+137 SGWLKS
-143 LLEKDGVKIVDFAK
+143 LLEKDGVKIVDFTK
-157 IKGREAGTSRSN
+157 IKGREAGISRSN
-169 YLDKLYEKVHSFID
+169 YLDKLYEKVHGFIN

-193 IKEREENRQKILD
+193 VKEREENRQKILD
-206 YFGATIDDW
+206 YFEARLDDW

-228 KDDLEKLKKL
+228 KDDLKNLKKL
-238 VPLTEE
+238 IPLTEE

-319 LITRRYPMISILKP
+319 LITRRYAMISILKP

-391 GDKQIKYIMDRL
+391 GDEQIKYIMDRL
-403 CRMEHVINIR
+403 CQMEHVINIR
-413 WASRTPVTLP
+413 WGTRTPVTVP
-423 MRTTDELTK
+423 MRITDKLAK
-432 LIGSYLKP
+432 LIGSYIEP
-440 GKRNICVVTHI
+440 GKRNVCIVTHI
-451 EGASEVTPELA
+451 ESSSEVTPELA
-462 EAVMKF
+462 KAVMKF
-468 RKQGIYVYN
+468 RRQGIYVYN
-477 QLVYTLETSRRFQN
+477 QLVYNLETSRRFQN

-502 VDPYYTFYPKGKEEH
+502 VDPYYTFYPKGKEETE
-517 KDYLVPVARL
+517 DYLVPVARL

-598 PIYKYLQELKTR
+598 PIYKYLQELAKR
-610 GENIEEYKSIWYYY
+610 GEDTEEYKSIWYYY

>member
-1 MDKNTILKR
+1 
-10 GNKIKMNKSL
+10 MNKSL
-20 IKELWRENPEVFK
+20 IEKLWRENPEIFK
-33 LLKECEDLE
+33 LLKKCEDLE

-54 LEWKYREGEEV
+54 LEWKYREGKEV

-97 LGHLRGLTKD
+97 LNYFWSFAKD
-107 NQEIT
+107 NQEII
-112 EEANDGFLEEFIH
+112 EEISEGFLEEFIH
-125 LFKAMKGKAGIS
+125 LFKAMKGKADIS

-143 LLEKDGVKIVDFAK
+143 LLEKDGVKILDFTK
-157 IKGREAGTSRSN
+157 IKGREAGISRSN
-169 YLDKLYEKVHSFID
+169 YLDKLYEKVHNFID

-193 IKEREENRQKILD
+193 IKGREENRQKILD
-206 YFGATIDDW
+206 YFGATINDW

-228 KDDLEKLKKL
+228 KDDLENLKKL

-244 DIKAIEIAIEN
+244 DIKAIEMAIEN

-268 FDFSRSDRKN
+268 FEFSRSDRKN

-347 WEITGPMMPEAVP
+347 WEITGPMMPEAIP

-366 KALDWFAKHTS
+366 KALDWFAEHTS
-377 MKDVLITGGDPLAL
+377 MRDVLITGGDPLAL
-391 GDKQIKYIMDRL
+391 NDDRIKYIMDRL
-403 CRMEHVINIR
+403 CQMEHVVNIR
-413 WASRTPVTLP
+413 WGTRTPVTVP
-423 MRTTDELTK
+423 MRITDKLAK
-432 LIGSYLKP
+432 LIGSYIEP
-440 GKRNICVVTHI
+440 GKRNVCIVTHI
-451 EGASEVTPELA
+451 ESSSEVTPELA

-502 VDPYYTFYPKGKEEH
+502 VDPYYTFYPKGKEETE
-517 KDYLVPVARL
+517 DYLVPVARL

-586 IASVEPYIYKDL
+586 IASVEPYVYKDL
-598 PIYKYLQELKTR
+598 PIYKYLQKLAKR
-610 GENIEEYKSIWYYY
+610 GEDIEEYKSIWYYY

>member
-1 MDKNTILKR
+1 
-10 GNKIKMNKSL
+10 MNKSL
-20 IKELWRENPEVFK
+20 IEKLWRENPEIFK
-33 LLKECEDLE
+33 LLKKCENLE

-79 VFNNLISLRNE
+79 VFNNFISLRNE
-90 KIAGFST
+90 KITGFST
-97 LGHLRGLTKD
+97 LDYLRNLTKD
-107 NQEIT
+107 DQGIT
-112 EEANDGFLEEFIH
+112 EEVSDGFLEEFIH
-125 LFKAMKGKAGIS
+125 LFKAMEGKADIS
-137 SGWLRP
+137 SGWLKP
-143 LLEKDGVKIVDFAK
+143 LLEKDGVKIVDFTK
-157 IKGREAGTSRSN
+157 IKGREAGISRSN

-183 RYPSGCDDKL
+183 RYPSGCNGKL

-228 KDDLEKLKKL
+228 MDDLENLKKL
-238 VPLTEE
+238 VPLAEE
-244 DIKAIEIAIEN
+244 DIKAIEIAIKN

-296 KEHRKERSYYFDFMG
+296 KEHRKEKSYYFDFMG

-391 GDKQIKYIMDRL
+391 GNEKIKYIMDRL
-403 CRMEHVINIR
+403 CQMEHVINIR
-413 WASRTPVTLP
+413 WASRTPVTIP
-423 MRTTDELTK
+423 MRITDKLAK
-432 LIGSYLKP
+432 LIGSYIEP
-440 GKRNICVVTHI
+440 GKRNVCIVTHI
-451 EGASEVTPELA
+451 ESSSEVTPELA

-468 RKQGIYVYN
+468 RGQGIYVYN

-502 VDPYYTFYPKGKEEH
+502 VDTYYTFYPKGKEETE
-517 KDYLVPVARL
+517 DYLVPVARL

-566 LIALNKEGRR
+566 LIGLNKEGQR

-598 PIYKYLQELKTR
+598 PIYKYLQELAKR
-610 GENIEEYKSIWYYY
+610 GEDIEEYKSIWYYY

>member
-1 MDKNTILKR
+1 
-10 GNKIKMNKSL
+10 MNKSL
-20 IKELWRENPEVFK
+20 IEELRKENPEIFK
-33 LLKECEDLE
+33 LLKESEDLE
-42 EARKKLFKFSKD
+42 KTRQSLFKFSKD
-54 LEWKYREGEEV
+54 LEWKYREGEEE

-79 VFNNLISLRNE
+79 VFNNFISPRNE
-90 KIAGFST
+90 EISGFST
-97 LGHLRGLTKD
+97 LDYLRQVAKE
-107 NQEIT
+107 NQKIIKEID
-112 EEANDGFLEEFIH
+112 EGFLEEFIH
-125 LFKAMKGKAGIS
+125 LFKAMKGKADIS
-137 SGWLRP
+137 SGWMRP
-143 LLEKDGVKIVDFAK
+143 LLEKDGVKIVDFSK
-157 IKGREAGTSRSN
+157 IKGREAGISRSN
-169 YLDKLYEKVHSFID
+169 YLDKLYEKVHNFIN
-183 RYPSGCDDKL
+183 RYPSGCDSEL
-193 IKEREENRQKILD
+193 VKEREENRQNILE
-206 YFGATIDDW
+206 YFGTTNDDW
-215 NDYYWHLK
+215 NDYRWQLK
-223 HIFQD
+223 HIFHST
-228 KDDLEKLKKL
+228 DDLEHLKKL

-244 DIKAIEIAIEN
+244 DIEAIKIAIEN

-268 FDFSRSDRKN
+268 FDFSRSDRKY

-287 PPIHYVTLM
+287 PPTHYVTLM

-347 WEITGPMMPEAVP
+347 WEITGPMMPEGMV
-360 SKESLD
+360 SKEALD
-366 KALDWFAKHTS
+366 KALDWFSKHTS
-377 MKDVLITGGDPLAL
+377 MRDVLITGGDPLAL
-391 GDKQIKYIMDRL
+391 NDERIKYIMDRL
-403 CRMEHVINIR
+403 CQMEHVVNIR
-413 WASRTPVTLP
+413 WGTRTPVTVP
-423 MRTTDELTK
+423 MRITDKLAK
-432 LIGSYLKP
+432 LIGSYIEP
-440 GKRNICVVTHI
+440 GKRNVCIVTHI
-451 EGASEVTPELA
+451 ESSSEVTPELA

-566 LIALNKEGRR
+566 LIAINKEGRR

-586 IASVEPYIYKDL
+586 IALVEPYVYKDL

-610 GENIEEYKSIWYYY
+610 GEDIEEYKSIWYYY

>member
-1 MDKNTILKR
+1 MNSKLIEELRNSKLIEALWSKNPDIYKILKE
-10 GNKIKMNKSL
+10 S
-20 IKELWRENPEVFK
+20 
-33 LLKECEDLE
+33 EDLE
-42 EARKKLFKFSKD
+42 ETRKKLYDFSKD
-54 LEWKYREGEEV
+54 LEWKYREGKKE

-79 VFNNLISLRNE
+79 VFNNLISPRNE
-90 KIAGFST
+90 EIADFST
-97 LGHLRGLTKD
+97 LDYLRGIAKGD
-107 NQEIT
+107 QEIT
-112 EEANDGFLEEFIH
+112 EEISEGFLEEFIH
-125 LFKAMKGKAGIS
+125 LFKAMKGKAEIS

-143 LLEKDGVKIVDFAK
+143 LLEKDGVKIVDFGK
-157 IKGREAGTSRSN
+157 IKGRKAGISRSN
-169 YLDKLYEKVHSFID
+169 YLDKLYEKVHGFIK
-183 RYPSGCDDKL
+183 RYPSGCDSEL
-193 IKEREENRQKILD
+193 IREREESRQKILN
-206 YFGATIDDW
+206 YFGASLDDW
-215 NDYYWHLK
+215 NDYRWHLK
-223 HIFQD
+223 HILQG
-228 KDDLEKLKKL
+228 KNDLENLRKL

-244 DIKAIEIAIEN
+244 DIEAIQIAIEN
-255 KIPFGITP
+255 RVPFGITP

-268 FDFSRSDRKN
+268 FDFFRSDRKN

-287 PPIHYVTLM
+287 PPMHYVKLM
-296 KEHRKERSYYFDFMG
+296 KEHRKERLYYFDFMG

-347 WEITGPMMPEAVP
+347 WEITGPMMPEGMP

-366 KALDWFAKHTS
+366 RALDWFSEHSS
-377 MKDVLITGGDPLAL
+377 MKEVLITGGDPLAL
-391 GDKQIKYIMDRL
+391 NDDRIKYIMDRL
-403 CRMEHVINIR
+403 CEMKQVINIR

-423 MRTTDELTK
+423 MRITDELTK
-432 LIGSYLKP
+432 LIGSYLEP

-451 EGASEVTPELA
+451 EGPSEVTPELA

-468 RKQGIYVYN
+468 RRQGIYVYN

-491 VAARIAMKKAG
+491 VAVRIAMKKAG
-502 VDPYYTFYPKGKEEH
+502 VDPYYTFYPKGKTET

-537 IPGIFRTDE
+537 LPGQFRTDE

-558 VRAWQDRE
+558 IRAWQDRE
-566 LIALNKEGRR
+566 LIGLNKEGRR

-586 IASVEPYIYKDL
+586 IALVEPYIYRDI

>member
-10 GNKIKMNKSL
+10 GKKNKMKKNL
-20 IKELWRENPEVFK
+20 IEELWKENPEIFK
-33 LLKECEDLE
+33 LLKESENLE
-42 EARKKLFKFSKD
+42 KARQSLFKFSKD
-54 LEWKYREGEEV
+54 LEWKYREGKEE

-79 VFNNLISLRNE
+79 VFNNFISPRNE
-90 KIAGFST
+90 EISGFST
-97 LGHLRGLTKD
+97 LDYLRQIAKE
-107 NQEIT
+107 NQKIIKEIN
-112 EEANDGFLEEFIH
+112 EGFLEEIIH
-125 LFKAMKGKAGIS
+125 LFKAMKGKADIS

-143 LLEKDGVKIVDFAK
+143 LLEKDGVKIVNFSK
-157 IKGREAGTSRSN
+157 IEGREAGISRSN
-169 YLDKLYEKVHSFID
+169 YLDKLYEKVHGFIE
-183 RYPSGCDDKL
+183 RYPYGCDPEL
-193 IKEREENRQKILD
+193 IKEREENRKKITE
-206 YFGATIDDW
+206 YFGASLDDW
-215 NDYYWHLK
+215 NDYHWHLK

-228 KDDLEKLKKL
+228 KNDLEHLKEL
-238 VPLTEE
+238 IPLTEE
-244 DIKAIEIAIEN
+244 DIEAIEIAIES

-268 FDFSRSDRKN
+268 FDFSRSDRKY

-287 PPIHYVTLM
+287 PPMHYVTLM

-319 LITRRYPMISILKP
+319 LITRRYPMISILKAI
-333 YDTCPQICVYCQRN
+333 DTCPQICVYCQRN
-347 WEITGPMMPEAVP
+347 WEITGPMMPEGFYT
-360 SKESLD
+360 KESLD
-366 KALDWFAKHTS
+366 RALDWFAENTS
-377 MKDVLITGGDPLAL
+377 MRDVLITGGDPFAL
-391 GDKQIKYIMDRL
+391 SDNLIKYIMDRL
-403 CRMEHVINIR
+403 SQMEHVINIR
-413 WASRTPVTLP
+413 WGTRTPVTIP
-423 MRTTDELTK
+423 MKITDKLAK
-432 LIGSYLKP
+432 LIGSYIEP
-440 GKRNICVVTHI
+440 GKRNVCIVTHI
-451 EGASEVTPELA
+451 ESSFEVTPELA

-491 VAARIAMKKAG
+491 VATRIAMKKAG

-586 IASVEPYIYKDL
+586 IALVEPYVYKDL
-598 PIYKYLQELKTR
+598 SIYKYLQELAKR

>member
-1 MDKNTILKR
+1 
-10 GNKIKMNKSL
+10 MNKSL
-20 IKELWRENPEVFK
+20 IEKLWRENPEIFK
-33 LLKECEDLE
+33 LLKESENLKE
-42 EARKKLFKFSKD
+42 VRQKLFEFYKD
-54 LEWKYREGEEV
+54 LEWKYREGKEE

-90 KIAGFST
+90 NIAGFST
-97 LGHLRGLTKD
+97 LDYLWSLTKD

-112 EEANDGFLEEFIH
+112 EEVSDGFLEEFFH
-125 LFKAMKGKAGIS
+125 LFKAMKGKADIS
-137 SGWLRP
+137 SGWMRP
-143 LLEKDGVKIVDFAK
+143 LLEKDGVKIADFAQ
-157 IKGREAGTSRSN
+157 IKGREAGISRSN
-169 YLDKLYEKVHSFID
+169 YLDKLYGKVHNFID
-183 RYPSGCDDKL
+183 RYPSGCDVDL
-193 IKEREENRQKILD
+193 IKEREENRQKLLD
-206 YFGATIDDW
+206 YFGATINDW

-223 HIFQD
+223 YIFQD
-228 KDDLEKLKKL
+228 KDDLENLKKL

-268 FDFSRSDRKN
+268 FDFSRNDRKN

-296 KEHRKERSYYFDFMG
+296 KEHRKERAYYFDFMG

-347 WEITGPMMPEAVP
+347 WEITGPMMPEAIP
-360 SKESLD
+360 SEESFD
-366 KALDWFAKHTS
+366 KALDWFAKHSS

-391 GDKQIKYIMDRL
+391 GDEKIKYIMDRL
-403 CRMEHVINIR
+403 CQMEHVINIR
-413 WASRTPVTLP
+413 WGTRTPVTIP
-423 MRTTDELTK
+423 MRITDKLAK
-432 LIGSYLKP
+432 LIGSYIEP
-440 GKRNICVVTHI
+440 GKRNVCIVTHI
-451 EGASEVTPELA
+451 ESSSEVTPELA

-502 VDPYYTFYPKGKEEH
+502 VDPYYTFYPKGKEETE
-517 KDYLVPVARL
+517 DYLVPVARL

-537 IPGIFRTDE
+537 LPGQFRTDE

-558 VRAWQDRE
+558 IRAWQDRE
-566 LIALNKEGRR
+566 LIGLNKEGQR

-598 PIYKYLQELKTR
+598 PISKYLQELTKR
-610 GENIEEYKSIWYYY
+610 GEDIEEYKSIWYYY

>member
-1 MDKNTILKR
+1 
-10 GNKIKMNKSL
+10 MNKNL
-20 IKELWRENPEVFK
+20 IEELWKENQEIFK
-33 LLKECEDLE
+33 LLKESEDLE
-42 EARKKLFKFSKD
+42 KARQSLFKFSKD
-54 LEWKYREGEEV
+54 LEWKYREGEEE
-65 LHKLEYATALEAIK
+65 LHKLDYATALEAIK
-79 VFNNLISLRNE
+79 VFSNFISPRNE

-97 LGHLRGLTKD
+97 LDYLWSLTKD

-112 EEANDGFLEEFIH
+112 EEISEGFLEEIIH
-125 LFKAMKGKAGIS
+125 LFRAMKGKADIS

-143 LLEKDGVKIVDFAK
+143 LLEKDGVKIVNFSK
-157 IKGREAGTSRSN
+157 IKGREAGISRSN
-169 YLDKLYEKVHSFID
+169 YLDKLYEKVHNFID
-183 RYPSGCDDKL
+183 RYPSGCDDEL

-206 YFGATIDDW
+206 YFAANLDNWDD
-215 NDYYWHLK
+215 YRWHLK

-228 KDDLEKLKKL
+228 KEDIEDLKKL
-238 VPLTEE
+238 IPLTEE
-244 DIKAIEIAIEN
+244 DVEAIEIAIEN

-268 FDFSRSDRKN
+268 FDFSRSDRKY

-287 PPIHYVTLM
+287 PPMHYVKLM
-296 KEHRKERSYYFDFMG
+296 IEHRKEKSYYFDFMG

-319 LITRRYPMISILKP
+319 LITRRYPMISILKAI
-333 YDTCPQICVYCQRN
+333 DTCPQICVYCQRN
-347 WEITGPMMPEAVP
+347 WEITGPMMPEGFY

-366 KALDWFAKHTS
+366 RALDWFAENTS
-377 MKDVLITGGDPLAL
+377 MRDVLITGGDPFAL
-391 GDKQIKYIMDRL
+391 SDNLIKYIMDRL
-403 CRMEHVINIR
+403 SQMEHVINIR
-413 WASRTPVTLP
+413 WGTRTPVTIP
-423 MRTTDELTK
+423 MKITDKLAK
-432 LIGSYLKP
+432 LIGSYIEP
-440 GKRNICVVTHI
+440 GKRNVCIVTHI
-451 EGASEVTPELA
+451 ESSFEVTPELA

-491 VAARIAMKKAG
+491 VATRIAMKKAG

-558 VRAWQDRE
+558 VRAGQDRE
-566 LIALNKEGRR
+566 LIGINKEGRR

-586 IASVEPYIYKDL
+586 IALVEPYVYKDL
-598 PIYKYLQELKTR
+598 PIYKYLQELAKR

>member
-1 MDKNTILKR
+1 
-10 GNKIKMNKSL
+10 MNKSL
-20 IKELWRENPEVFK
+20 IKELWKENPEIFR
-33 LLKECEDLE
+33 LLKESENLKE
-42 EARKKLFKFSKD
+42 TRQRLFEFSKN
-54 LEWKYREGEEV
+54 LEWKCREAKEE
-65 LHKLEYATALEAIK
+65 LHKLEHATALEAIK

-97 LGHLRGLTKD
+97 LGYLMQIVKD
-107 NQEIT
+107 NQENI
-112 EEANDGFLEEFIH
+112 EEISEGFLEEFIH
-125 LFKAMKGKAGIS
+125 LFKAIKGKADIS
-137 SGWLRP
+137 SGWLKP
-143 LLEKDGVKIVDFAK
+143 LLEKDGVKIVDFSK
-157 IKGREAGTSRSN
+157 IKGREAGISRSN
-169 YLDKLYEKVHSFID
+169 YLDKLYEKVYNFID
-183 RYPSGCDDKL
+183 RYPSGCDDEL

-206 YFGATIDDW
+206 YFGASLDDW
-215 NDYYWHLK
+215 KDYQWQIK
-223 HIFQD
+223 HIFHNTNH
-228 KDDLEKLKKL
+228 LESIKIL
-238 VPLTEE
+238 VSLSDE
-244 DIKAIEIAIEN
+244 DIEAIKIAIEN

-268 FDFSRSDRKN
+268 FDFSRSDRKY

-287 PPIHYVTLM
+287 PPMHYVTLM

-347 WEITGPMMPEAVP
+347 WEITGPMMPEGMV
-360 SKESLD
+360 SKEALD
-366 KALDWFAKHTS
+366 KALDWFSKHTS
-377 MKDVLITGGDPLAL
+377 MRDVLITGGDPLAL
-391 GDKQIKYIMDRL
+391 DDERIKYIMDRL
-403 CRMEHVINIR
+403 CQMEHVVNIR
-413 WASRTPVTLP
+413 WGTRTPVTVP
-423 MRTTDELTK
+423 MRITDKLAK
-432 LIGSYLKP
+432 LIGSYIEP
-440 GKRNICVVTHI
+440 GKRNVCIVTHI
-451 EGASEVTPELA
+451 ESSSEVTPELA

-502 VDPYYTFYPKGKEEH
+502 VDPYYTFYPKGKAET

-586 IASVEPYIYKDL
+586 IALVEPYVYKDL
-598 PIYKYLQELKTR
+598 PIYKYLQELAKR
-610 GENIEEYKSIWYYY
+610 GEDIEEYKSIWYYY

>member
-1 MDKNTILKR
+1 
-10 GNKIKMNKSL
+10 MNKSL
-20 IKELWRENPEVFK
+20 IEKLWRENPEVFI
-33 LLKECEDLE
+33 LLKECEDLK

-65 LHKLEYATALEAIK
+65 LHKLEYATALESIK
-79 VFNNLISLRNE
+79 VFNNFISLRNE

-97 LGHLRGLTKD
+97 LDYLWSLAKD

-112 EEANDGFLEEFIH
+112 EEISEGFLEEFIH
-125 LFKAMKGKAGIS
+125 LFKAMKGKADIS
-137 SGWLRP
+137 SGWLKS
-143 LLEKDGVKIVDFAK
+143 LLEKDGVKIVDFTK
-157 IKGREAGTSRSN
+157 IKGREAGISRSN
-169 YLDKLYEKVHSFID
+169 YLDKLYEKVHGFIN

-193 IKEREENRQKILD
+193 VKEREENRQKILD
-206 YFGATIDDW
+206 YFEARLDDW

-228 KDDLEKLKKL
+228 KDDLKNLKKL
-238 VPLTEE
+238 IPLTEE

-296 KEHRKERSYYFDFMG
+296 REHRKERSYYFDFMG

-319 LITRRYPMISILKP
+319 LITRRYAMISILKP

-391 GDKQIKYIMDRL
+391 GDEQIKYIMDRL
-403 CRMEHVINIR
+403 CQMEHVINIR
-413 WASRTPVTLP
+413 WGTRTPVTVP
-423 MRTTDELTK
+423 MRITDKLAK
-432 LIGSYLKP
+432 LIGSYIEP
-440 GKRNICVVTHI
+440 GKRNVCIVTHI
-451 EGASEVTPELA
+451 ESSSEVTPELA
-462 EAVMKF
+462 KAVMKF
-468 RKQGIYVYN
+468 RRQGICVYN
-477 QLVYTLETSRRFQN
+477 QLVYNLETSRRFQN

-502 VDPYYTFYPKGKEEH
+502 VDPYYTFYPKGKEETE
-517 KDYLVPVARL
+517 DYLVPVARL

-598 PIYKYLQELKTR
+598 PIYKYLQELAKR
-610 GENIEEYKSIWYYY
+610 GEDTEEYKSIWYYY

>member
-1 MDKNTILKR
+1 
-10 GNKIKMNKSL
+10 MNKSL
-20 IKELWRENPEVFK
+20 IEELWKENPEIFK
-33 LLKECEDLE
+33 LLKESEDLE
-42 EARKKLFKFSKD
+42 KARQGLFKFSKD
-54 LEWKYREGEEV
+54 LEWKYREGKEE

-79 VFNNLISLRNE
+79 VFNNFISPRNE
-90 KIAGFST
+90 EISGFST
-97 LGHLRGLTKD
+97 LDYLRNLTKD
-107 NQEIT
+107 DQGIT
-112 EEANDGFLEEFIH
+112 EEVSDGFLEEFIH
-125 LFKAMKGKAGIS
+125 LFKAMEGKADIS

-157 IKGREAGTSRSN
+157 IKGREAGISRSN
-169 YLDKLYEKVHSFID
+169 YLDKLYEKVHNFID

-193 IKEREENRQKILD
+193 IKEREGNRQKILD
-206 YFGATIDDW
+206 YFGASINDW

-228 KDDLEKLKKL
+228 KNDLENLKKL

-391 GDKQIKYIMDRL
+391 GDEKIKYIMDRL
-403 CRMEHVINIR
+403 CQMEHVINIR
-413 WASRTPVTLP
+413 WATRTPVTLP
-423 MRTTDELTK
+423 MRITDELTK

-502 VDPYYTFYPKGKEEH
+502 VDPYYTFYPKGKEETE
-517 KDYLVPVARL
+517 DYLVPVARL

-598 PIYKYLQELKTR
+598 PIYKYLQELAKR
-610 GENIEEYKSIWYYY
+610 GEDIEEYKSIWYYY

>member
-1 MDKNTILKR
+1 
-10 GNKIKMNKSL
+10 MNKSL
-20 IKELWRENPEVFK
+20 IEKLWRENPEIFK
-33 LLKECEDLE
+33 LLKESENLE
-42 EARKKLFKFSKD
+42 EARQRLFKFSKD

-97 LGHLRGLTKD
+97 LDYLRQVAKE
-107 NQEIT
+107 NQEIIH
-112 EEANDGFLEEFIH
+112 EIDEGFLEEVIH
-125 LFKAMKGKAGIS
+125 LFKAMKGKADIS

-143 LLEKDGVKIVDFAK
+143 LLEKDGVKITDFAK
-157 IKGREAGTSRSN
+157 IKGREAGISRSN
-169 YLDKLYEKVHSFID
+169 YLDKLYEKVHNFIG
-183 RYPSGCDDKL
+183 RYPSGCDDEL
-193 IKEREENRQKILD
+193 IKERKENRQKILE
-206 YFGATIDDW
+206 YFAATNDDW
-215 NDYYWHLK
+215 DDYRWHLK
-223 HIFQD
+223 HIFHSM
-228 KDDLEKLKKL
+228 DDLEHLKKL

-244 DIKAIEIAIEN
+244 DIEAIEIAIEN

-268 FDFSRSDRKN
+268 FDFSHSDRKY

-287 PPIHYVTLM
+287 PPMHYVTLM

-347 WEITGPMMPEAVP
+347 WEITGPMMPEGMV
-360 SKESLD
+360 SKEALD
-366 KALDWFAKHTS
+366 KALDWFAEHTS

-391 GDKQIKYIMDRL
+391 NDELIKYIMNRL
-403 CRMEHVINIR
+403 CEMDHVINIR

-423 MRTTDELTK
+423 MRITDELTK

-468 RKQGIYVYN
+468 RRQGIYVYN

-491 VAARIAMKKAG
+491 AAARIAMKKAG
-502 VDPYYTFYPKGKEEH
+502 VDPYYTFYPKGKEET

-537 IPGIFRTDE
+537 LPGQFRTDE

-558 VRAWQDRE
+558 IRAWQDRE

-586 IASVEPYIYKDL
+586 IALVEPYVYKDL
-598 PIYKYLQELKTR
+598 PIYKYLQELAKR
-610 GENIEEYKSIWYYY
+610 GEDIEEYKSIWYYY

>member
-1 MDKNTILKR
+1 
-10 GNKIKMNKSL
+10 MNKSL
-20 IKELWRENPEVFK
+20 IEELWRENPEIFK
-33 LLKECEDLE
+33 LFKESENLE
-42 EARKKLFKFSKD
+42 KARQSLFKFSKD
-54 LEWKYREGEEV
+54 LEWKYREGEEE

-79 VFNNLISLRNE
+79 VFNNFISPRNE
-90 KIAGFST
+90 EIAGFST
-97 LGHLRGLTKD
+97 LDYLWSIAKD
-107 NQEIT
+107 NQELT
-112 EEANDGFLEEFIH
+112 EEIDDGFLEEFIH

-137 SGWLRP
+137 SGWLKP
-143 LLEKDGVKIVDFAK
+143 LLEKDEVKIVDFSK
-157 IKGREAGTSRSN
+157 IKGREAGISRSN
-169 YLDKLYEKVHSFID
+169 YLDKLYEKVHNFIN
-183 RYPSGCDDKL
+183 RYPSGCDDEL
-193 IKEREENRQKILD
+193 IKERGENRQKILD
-206 YFGATIDDW
+206 YFRASSDDW

-228 KDDLEKLKKL
+228 KDDLENLKKL
-238 VPLTEE
+238 VPLTKD

-268 FDFSRSDRKN
+268 FDFSRSDRKY

-287 PPIHYVTLM
+287 PPMHYVTLM

-347 WEITGPMMPEAVP
+347 WEITGPMMPEGMV
-360 SKESLD
+360 SKEALD
-366 KALDWFAKHTS
+366 KALDWFSKHTS
-377 MKDVLITGGDPLAL
+377 MRDVLITGGDPLAL
-391 GDKQIKYIMDRL
+391 DDERIKYIMDRL
-403 CRMEHVINIR
+403 CQMEHVINIR
-413 WASRTPVTLP
+413 WGTRTPVTVP
-423 MRTTDELTK
+423 MRITDELAK
-432 LIGSYLKP
+432 LIGSYIEP
-440 GKRNICVVTHI
+440 GKRNVCIVTHI
-451 EGASEVTPELA
+451 ESSSEVTPELA

-586 IASVEPYIYKDL
+586 IALVEPYVYKDL
-598 PIYKYLQELKTR
+598 PIYRYLQELKTR
-610 GENIEEYKSIWYYY
+610 GEDIEEYKSIWYYY

>member
-1 MDKNTILKR
+1 
-10 GNKIKMNKSL
+10 MNKSL
-20 IKELWRENPEVFK
+20 IEKLWRENSEVFK
-33 LLKECEDLE
+33 LLKECEDLK

-97 LGHLRGLTKD
+97 LDYLWSLAKD

-112 EEANDGFLEEFIH
+112 EEISEGFLEEFIH
-125 LFKAMKGKAGIS
+125 LFKAMKGKADIS
-137 SGWLRP
+137 SGWLKP
-143 LLEKDGVKIVDFAK
+143 LLEKDGVKIVDFTK
-157 IKGREAGTSRSN
+157 IKGREAGISRSN
-169 YLDKLYEKVHSFID
+169 YLDKLYEKVHGFIN

-228 KDDLEKLKKL
+228 KDDLENLKKL

-244 DIKAIEIAIEN
+244 DIKAIEIAIKN

-319 LITRRYPMISILKP
+319 LITRRYAMISILKP

-347 WEITGPMMPEAVP
+347 WEITGPMMPEAIP

-391 GDKQIKYIMDRL
+391 GDEQIKYIMDRL
-403 CRMEHVINIR
+403 CQMEHVINIR
-413 WASRTPVTLP
+413 WGTRTPVTVP
-423 MRTTDELTK
+423 MRITDKLAK
-432 LIGSYLKP
+432 LIGSYIKP
-440 GKRNICVVTHI
+440 GKRNVCIVTHI
-451 EGASEVTPELA
+451 ESSSEVTPELA
-462 EAVMKF
+462 RAVMKF
-468 RKQGIYVYN
+468 RRQGIYVYN
-477 QLVYTLETSRRFQN
+477 QLVFNLETSRRFQN

-502 VDPYYTFYPKGKEEH
+502 VDPYYTFYPKGKEETE
-517 KDYLVPVARL
+517 DYLVPVARL

-586 IASVEPYIYKDL
+586 IALVEPYIYKDL
-598 PIYKYLQELKTR
+598 PIHKYLQELAKR